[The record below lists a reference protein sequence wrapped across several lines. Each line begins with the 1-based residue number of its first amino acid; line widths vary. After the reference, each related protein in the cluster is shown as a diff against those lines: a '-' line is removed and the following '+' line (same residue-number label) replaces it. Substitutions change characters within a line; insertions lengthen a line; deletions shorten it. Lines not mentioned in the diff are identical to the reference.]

1 MTDYT
6 PGPWFHDGRGH
17 INKGDEMSRIAI
29 TFGHSMPPGFTR
41 GIPEDEQYANAQLIA
56 SAPRLKEERDEAVAI
71 ARDLFWLSGQMRH
84 AGGVSTTRHDAILRK
99 AGKTLERIDR
109 ENR

>member
-56 SAPRLKEERDEAVAI
+56 SAPRLKEERDSLLEVAAGLLKGFGVMDSNQFDPDFDVVLNK
-71 ARDLFWLSGQMRH
+71 AREL
-84 AGGVSTTRHDAILRK
+84 I
-99 AGKTLERIDR
+99 ERIDR
-109 ENR
+109 D